1 MKRYFTTPIYYVN
14 DRPHLGTAYT
24 TVLTD
29 VITRWHQALGHD
41 TFFLTGTDEHGQK
54 VERAAEARGVSPQ
67 AHCDELHEAFRSL
80 WPQLH
85 IAPNDFIRTTETRHK
100 QVVQDV
106 LSDLHAQGLI
116 YSKKYGGWYSVS
128 EERFWT
134 EKDLVDGNCPM
145 SGKPVEWI
153 EEKNYFFRMS
163 NYQEALIRHIEENP
177 SFVTPE
183 FRRNEVLGF
192 LRQPLEDLCIS
203 RPKSRLSWGIDLPF
217 DTEYVTYVWF
227 DALLNYLTGL
237 GFPNDP
243 TWESWWAESTHIIGK
258 DILTTHCVYWPTM
271 LMAMG
276 VPLPKQIVAHGW
288 WMMDNTKMSKSLGN
302 VRDPLALKDAY
313 GVDVFRYFL
322 IRDMSLGADSSF
334 SENALVTRNNT
345 ELADDLGNLL
355 NRTLT
360 MVEKRFDG
368 CVPAAEPVVP
378 EEDDEVRAMID
389 DLPKRVADQVNAY
402 KTHLAVEECMTLIR
416 RLNKYLNDT
425 APFKV
430 VKTDPERAGV
440 ILRTVLNGLEVA
452 ARWLVPVM
460 PETMTELLRR
470 IGAENG
476 ALETGATVEKGDPL
490 FPKYE
495 IPTTQDDD
503 ITEEDDLTHAKGKPM
518 ITYDDFTKLDLR
530 VAQIVSA
537 EPIEGS
543 DKLLCIQV
551 DLGEENRQVVAG
563 IARDYTASEV
573 IGKRVVVLTNLKP
586 RKVFGVE
593 SQAMILA
600 AQEGGNLFV
609 VSPDG
614 FPSSGAVVS

>member
-29 VITRWHQALGHD
+29 VIARWHQRMGNE
-41 TFFLTGTDEHGQK
+41 TYFLTGTDEHGQK
-54 VERAAEARGVSPQ
+54 VQQAAEARGVSPQ

-85 IAPNDFIRTTETRHK
+85 IAPNDFIRTTESRHK

-106 LSDLHAQGLI
+106 LSDLHAQELI
-116 YSKKYGGWYSVS
+116 YSKEYGGWYSVS

-163 NYQEALIRHIEENP
+163 NYQEQLIQHINDNP
-177 SFVTPE
+177 SFIMPE

-203 RPKSRLSWGIDLPF
+203 RPKSRLSWGIELPF
-217 DTEYVTYVWF
+217 DAGYVTYVWF

-237 GFPNDP
+237 GFPDDP
-243 TWESWWAESTHIIGK
+243 SWESWWAESTHIIGK

-276 VPLPKQIVAHGW
+276 VPLPKHVVAHGW
-288 WMMDNTKMSKSLGN
+288 WMMDNAKMSKSLGN
-302 VRDPLALKDAY
+302 VQDPLALKDSY

-322 IRDMSLGADSSF
+322 IRDMSMGADSTF
-334 SENALVTRNNT
+334 SESALVTRNNT
-345 ELADDLGNLL
+345 ELANDLGNLL
-355 NRTLT
+355 NRTLN

-368 CVPAAEPVVP
+368 CVPPAEPIVP
-378 EEDDEVRAMID
+378 EEDGEVRAMID
-389 DLPKRVADQVNAY
+389 ELPNRMALQINAY
-402 KTHLAVEECMTLIR
+402 KTHLAVDECMALVR

-440 ILRTVLNGLEVA
+440 ILRTVLDGLEAA

-460 PETMTELLRR
+460 PETMAELLRR
-470 IGAENG
+470 IGAG
-476 ALETGATVEKGDPL
+476 DGPLETSATVEKGEPL

-495 IPTTQDDD
+495 LPTVEDEDTTDDD
-503 ITEEDDLTHAKGKPM
+503 DSPESKGKPM

-543 DKLLCIQV
+543 DKLLCLHI
-551 DLGEENRQVVAG
+551 DLGEESRQVVAG

-573 IGKRVVVLTNLKP
+573 IGKRVVVLANLKP

-593 SQAMILA
+593 SQAMVLA
-600 AQEGGNLFV
+600 AQEGDSLFV